1 MKQDFCNTRR
11 HIYNIHSGV
20 SCIHRFH
27 NELVKPLLL
36 FQPLSRNATVL

>member
-1 MKQDFCNTRR
+1 MKQNFCNTGRY
-11 HIYNIHSGV
+11 IYNIHSGV

-27 NELVKPLLL
+27 NEPVKPLLL